1 MNVPN
6 FANESSLHLLLN
18 SLPCF
23 HFENVSK
30 VSPFYKPSIAFEYLV
45 NDQAHNCNELEALPR
60 RQYNDYKTVYND
72 FTIFWMCYQMLW
84 VKTILII
91 ETVMLS
97 HSKSTVITAVVNQ
110 NLTIYVWQQRLSH
123 AAISKLKY
131 IPSVAKMNE
140 KLDYYLTCT
149 LVKSTKLP

>member
-1 MNVPN
+1 
-6 FANESSLHLLLN
+6 
-18 SLPCF
+18 
-23 HFENVSK
+23 
-30 VSPFYKPSIAFEYLV
+30 
-45 NDQAHNCNELEALPR
+45 
-60 RQYNDYKTVYND
+60 
-72 FTIFWMCYQMLW
+72 
-84 VKTILII
+84 
-91 ETVMLS
+91 MLS
-97 HSKSTVITAVVNQ
+97 HSKSTIITAVVNQ